1 MLPSAPGA
9 AAPAA
14 LPPSGYRSATPAW
27 LDDEHALDEA
37 GPPVMARTVAKLL
50 AGAGYSLQ
58 GNAKTAGGSSTPTVT
73 PSSGTST
80 PR

>member
-1 MLPSAPGA
+1 
-9 AAPAA
+9 
-14 LPPSGYRSATPAW
+14 
-27 LDDEHALDEA
+27 
-37 GPPVMARTVAKLL
+37 MARTVAKLL

-58 GNAKTAGGSSTPTVT
+58 GNAKTAGGSNTPTVT

>member
-1 MLPSAPGA
+1 
-9 AAPAA
+9 
-14 LPPSGYRSATPAW
+14 
-27 LDDEHALDEA
+27 
-37 GPPVMARTVAKLL
+37 MARTVAKLL